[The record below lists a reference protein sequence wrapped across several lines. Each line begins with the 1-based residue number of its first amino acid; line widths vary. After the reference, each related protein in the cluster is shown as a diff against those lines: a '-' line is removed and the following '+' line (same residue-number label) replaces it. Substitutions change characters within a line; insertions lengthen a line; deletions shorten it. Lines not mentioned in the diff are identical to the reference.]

1 MTSRMSTRRQGRTTV
16 APESLIPKTQEE
28 RRAKKKEKT
37 AEKETNHLD
46 KQKQQDS
53 EQPLLRPDLVLPPP
67 VPIKFSAEIEP
78 ESPPLLDSSLTED
91 GPDTEIQAELDAMID
106 SADELGLSSGPD
118 MDVDDTDFADDDED
132 EDVKRLEEELI
143 KRKADAKKKKA
154 NKVSVRQDIDTM
166 RVNAPSAPVKI
177 VSKRPSSESEANPP
191 STKRVK
197 QTEIGGL
204 KANWKPIVYGNKTSS
219 TSKSLANEAGS
230 TEIEFEELAGGE
242 FAQDAAKEVIEAERA
257 GKSHKKEAHTSK
269 EVIEV
274 KLEPADVNLIANEE
288 RETGKPAQP
297 PKPRATVKV
306 SDLPFGLPSDRNIW
320 NEAIQSSLIEW
331 SGTRAQQF
339 SLGSDSEF
347 RPTLRKLWNEHLAI
361 LPHISPNTADAKGQ
375 TILRCDHPAI
385 NSHAQSQIRN
395 YRSKVGQRG
404 LQAVTPGASASSPGN
419 RARIPIKF
427 SAEIEPE
434 SPPLLDSSLT
444 EDGPDTEIQ
453 AELDAMIDSAD
464 ELGLS
469 SGPDMDVDDTDFA
482 DDDEDE
488 DVKRL
493 EEELIKR
500 KADAKKK
507 KV

>member
-1 MTSRMSTRRQGRTTV
+1 MSG
-16 APESLIPKTQEE
+16 K
-28 RRAKKKEKT
+28 
-37 AEKETNHLD
+37 
-46 KQKQQDS
+46 
-53 EQPLLRPDLVLPPP
+53 
-67 VPIKFSAEIEP
+67 
-78 ESPPLLDSSLTED
+78 
-91 GPDTEIQAELDAMID
+91 
-106 SADELGLSSGPD
+106 
-118 MDVDDTDFADDDED
+118 
-132 EDVKRLEEELI
+132 
-143 KRKADAKKKKA
+143 
-154 NKVSVRQDIDTM
+154 VRQIEIAPVLQVFVSNKELESTESSESQLEGTQY
-166 RVNAPSAPVKI
+166 VNIVLLVTWTVYGYAKDGCYIHVAPSAPVKI

-404 LQAVTPGASASSPGN
+404 LQAVTPGASARSPG
-419 RARIPIKF
+419 I
-427 SAEIEPE
+427 
-434 SPPLLDSSLT
+434 
-444 EDGPDTEIQ
+444 
-453 AELDAMIDSAD
+453 
-464 ELGLS
+464 
-469 SGPDMDVDDTDFA
+469 
-482 DDDEDE
+482 
-488 DVKRL
+488 
-493 EEELIKR
+493 
-500 KADAKKK
+500 
-507 KV
+507 